1 MEGKMTS
8 NQPST
13 SIRITVVAAA
23 LMSLASGCATE
34 GTGTPDLS
42 PNNPV
47 NTGRVPSA
55 RKFAPDREAE
65 KRHRLPEGS
74 LASEA
79 AMVSVDP
86 KDVCFDLI
94 IRTTGERDDM
104 VNPQSW
110 QITMEGT
117 GPSYRTQDFELRSTH
132 AVEVRSYAD
141 KGNKFLGLAAQAC
154 QLAGKCSEEA
164 ANKAI
169 YSGDKSAALTGGGVI
184 CFPNMLAP
192 TTNYVRVRMQDKR
205 AESGGYAQRVFVW
218 EFR

>member
-1 MEGKMTS
+1 MTR
-8 NQPST
+8 NQTSLRST
-13 SIRITVVAAA
+13 AAVA
-23 LMSLASGCATE
+23 LLLGLTGCATTE
-34 GTGTPDLS
+34 GAAAPDLS
-42 PNNPV
+42 PNNPI
-47 NTGRVPSA
+47 NTGRVPGA
-55 RKFAPDREAE
+55 RKFFADRGAE

-79 AMVSVDP
+79 AMVSIDP
-86 KDVCFDLI
+86 QNICFDLT

-104 VNPQSW
+104 VSPQSW

-117 GPSYRTQDFELRSTH
+117 GPSYRTQDFQLRSTH

-154 QLAGKCSEEA
+154 ELAGKCTEQA

-169 YSGDKSAALTGGGVI
+169 YSGDQRAALTGGGVV
-184 CFPNMLAP
+184 CFPNMLTP

-205 AESGGYAQRVFVW
+205 AESDGFAQRVFVW